1 MISEKLIKN
10 VFAQVD
16 QMKDEVI
23 KFTCD
28 LVKIP
33 TENPPGDKY
42 EECAKFIG
50 NKLDEFGYEVEYIDV
65 PSDLLDQLAPE
76 GKGLPR
82 TNVLGRFKG
91 TADKP
96 VIHFNG
102 HFDVVP
108 AGTGWSVDPYGG
120 VVKDGKI
127 YGRGSS
133 DQKSGI
139 AAQIFAVEA
148 VKRAGVQLKGTIE
161 QSATVD
167 EETGGFAGLGY
178 LVNKGYIARSKT
190 DYCIITECL
199 NVNRIGIGHRG
210 AIWFEVKTFG
220 KKAHGCMPKR
230 GINAIDKMVKLLN
243 KLDRELRPNLESKVT
258 RYPVVPEEAKH
269 PSITPTIINSGIK
282 LNVVPDICIAK
293 FDRRLI
299 PEEDANN
306 AWDEIKAILSNLSK
320 EDPDFNYEIKEI
332 SRVEP
337 TIIPTGAN
345 IVRALSNAIRLVLGE
360 EPKLILSPG
369 FDDQRFIVQNAKID
383 ECVVYGPGILT
394 QAHVTDEYVL
404 IKDIIDSTKVMALAL
419 MYIFSSGSICNKR
432 L

>member
-1 MISEKLIKN
+1 MIDLLPESLIKK
-10 VFAQVD
+10 VL
-16 QMKDEVI
+16 DEVDKMREEI
-23 KFTCD
+23 VEFTCR

-33 TENPPGDKY
+33 TENPPGKNY
-42 EECAKFIG
+42 GECAEFIG
-50 NKLDEFGYEVEYIDV
+50 KKLDEFGYEVEYIEV
-65 PSDLLDQLAPE
+65 PSNLLDELAPE
-76 GKGLPR
+76 GKQLPR
-82 TNVLGRFKG
+82 VNVLGRLGK
-91 TADKP
+91 DKP

-108 AGTGWSVDPYGG
+108 AGSGWSVDPYGG
-120 VVKDGKI
+120 LVKEGKI

-148 VKRAGVQLKGTIE
+148 IKRAGFQLKGTVE

-178 LVNKGYIARSKT
+178 LVDNGFISKNRT

-199 NVNRIGIGHRG
+199 NVDRICIGHRG

-220 KKAHGCMPKR
+220 KKAHGCMPKL
-230 GINAIDKMVKLLN
+230 GINAIDKMVKLLS
-243 KLDRELRPNLESKVT
+243 KLNYELRPKLEDKVT
-258 RYPVVPEEAKH
+258 RYPVVPEEAKR
-269 PSITPTIINSGIK
+269 PSITPTFINSGIK

-299 PEEDANN
+299 PEEN
-306 AWDEIKAILSNLSK
+306 ADVAWQEIKAILSSLRK

-332 SRVEP
+332 SRVESTIVP
-337 TIIPTGAN
+337 TDTN
-345 IVRALSNAIRLVLGE
+345 IVKALSNAIKLVLNKQPE
-360 EPKLILSPG
+360 FVLSPG
-369 FDDQRFIVQNAKID
+369 FDDQRFIVQNAKIN

-404 IKDIIDSTKVMALAL
+404 IKDIIDSTKIMALTI
-419 MYIFSSGSICNKR
+419 MYLLGVA
-432 L
+432 